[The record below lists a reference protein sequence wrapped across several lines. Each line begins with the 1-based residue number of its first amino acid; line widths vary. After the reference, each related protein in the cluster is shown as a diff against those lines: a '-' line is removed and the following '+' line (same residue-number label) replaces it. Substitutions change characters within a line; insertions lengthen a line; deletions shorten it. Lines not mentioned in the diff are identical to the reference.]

1 MQLKRIVIVKIIC
14 LTAITVACFTNTA
27 ASQYAAKVDKRPN
40 ILLIMADDLGYS
52 DIGCYGGE
60 IKTPN
65 LDNLAKNG
73 LRFSQFYNASRCCPT
88 RASLLTGLYS
98 HQAGMGDMS
107 NDQGAPGYRGYLTEN
122 TVTLAEVLKTAG
134 YQTGMIGKWHLS
146 NTPAQSTKEKHLA
159 WLNHQTDYPVFAPL
173 DQYPV
178 NRGFDK
184 FYGTI
189 WGVVNF
195 FDPFSLVNGTAPV
208 KSVDKDY
215 YYTDAIN
222 DSAANYIRQFA
233 KNEAPFFLYVAHTA
247 PHWPLH
253 ALPEDIERYK
263 EVYKA
268 GWDVIRNARYEK
280 MIREGL
286 FDEKQAALSARW
298 REENTWM
305 GNIHKEWDAYAMAV
319 RAAMVD
325 RMDKGIGQ
333 IIQTLKETGQLD
345 NTLILFLSDNG
356 ASSDDAQNYGP
367 GFDRPGETRSGEA
380 IIYPVRKQVL
390 PGPETT
396 FASANEMWS
405 NVANTPFRYW
415 KTKAFE
421 GGICTPLI
429 VSWPKGLTVK
439 KGGVTNQTGHVIDFM
454 ATFSE
459 LAGARYPQV
468 YKSSKITPT
477 EGLSLVPIFK
487 GKQRKGHQYLF
498 FEHLN
503 SKAVRNGDWKLV
515 SLNEKSDWEL
525 YNLKT
530 DRTEM
535 NNLARQNSAMVEKLK
550 AKWYDWANKSK
561 VLPKPLAAN
570 GMKK

>member
-1 MQLKRIVIVKIIC
+1 MKQKKVAVIKRIFLIGVTI
-14 LTAITVACFTNTA
+14 
-27 ASQYAAKVDKRPN
+27 ASLSYTIDAQPAAKGDKQPN
-40 ILLIMADDLGYS
+40 IVLIMADDLGYS

-65 LDNLAKNG
+65 LDKLAKNG

-98 HQAGMGDMS
+98 HQAGMGNMS
-107 NDQGAPGYRGYLTEN
+107 SDQGTPGYRGYLTEN

-146 NTPAQSTKEKHLA
+146 NTPTQSTKENHLA
-159 WLNHQTDYPVFAPL
+159 WLNHQADYPIFAPVN
-173 DQYPV
+173 QYPV

-195 FDPFSLVNGTAPV
+195 FDPFSLVNGKEPV

-222 DSAANYIRQFA
+222 DSASNYVRQFS
-233 KNEAPFFLYVAHTA
+233 KNKAPFFLYVAHAA

-253 ALPEDIERYK
+253 ALPEDIKKYK

-268 GWDVIRNARYEK
+268 GWDVIRNARYKK

-286 FDEKQAALSARW
+286 FDPKQDNLSQRW
-298 REENTWM
+298 HEERKWDENRD
-305 GNIHKEWDAYAMAV
+305 KEWDAYAMAV

-325 RMDKGIGQ
+325 RMDRGIGK

-367 GFDRPGETRSGEA
+367 GFDRPGKTRTGET
-380 IIYPVRKQVL
+380 ITYPVKKQVL

-396 FASANEMWS
+396 FASTNEMWS

-429 VSWPKGLTVK
+429 VSWPKGLSAVK
-439 KGGVTNQTGHVIDFM
+439 GSVTNQTGHVIDLM
-454 ATFSE
+454 STFSE
-459 LAGARYPQV
+459 LAGAKYPEI
-468 YKSSKITPT
+468 YKDNLITPT
-477 EGLSLVPIFK
+477 EGLSLIPIFK
-487 GKQRKGHQYLF
+487 GQQRKGHEYLF

-503 SKAVRNGDWKLV
+503 SKAVRYGDWKLV
-515 SLNEKSDWEL
+515 SLNDKSGWEL
-525 YNLKT
+525 YNLKS

-535 NNLARQNSAMVEKLK
+535 NNLAKQNPELVKKLET
-550 AKWYDWANKSK
+550 KWQEWAHKSH
-561 VLPKPLAAN
+561 VLPKPSAAN
-570 GMKK
+570 IRE